1 MHTNDY
7 VDFDD
12 ETEDPHIQPRHRLDT
27 RRAYARLTRKMAR
40 EADRFKQD
48 QADSSGDFAF
58 TYQPARFEEWWLL
71 GALGP
76 LYENKWIGD
85 VLRRVKSGKEAC
97 VYQCTPGAAVRP
109 GLVAAKVYRPW
120 SLRNMRND
128 WTYREGRADLDD
140 EGRVLLDDGMLHAIQ
155 KRTEYGRELL
165 HESWIAYEFR
175 TLRALH
181 AAGADVPEPLVM
193 AGNVIL
199 MDFIG
204 DTGRS
209 APTLNEVDLEPGERR
224 PLFERVMHNI
234 DVLLKQERIHGDLS
248 AYNIL
253 YWNGGIRLIDFP
265 QVVSPRENPNAYRI
279 FQRDVR
285 RVSEYFARQ
294 GLQVDSARLAQEM
307 WDSHGYV
314 AVQEAPGQE
323 RESWRGGP

>member
-7 VDFDD
+7 VDYDD
-12 ETEDPHIQPRHRLDT
+12 ETEDPHMQPRHRLDT
-27 RRAYARLTRKMAR
+27 RRPYARLTRKMAR

-48 QADSSGDFAF
+48 QADAAGRFAF
-58 TYQPARFEEWWLL
+58 TYHPARFEEWWLL

-97 VYQCTPGAAVRP
+97 VYQCAAGAAIRP
-109 GLVAAKVYRPW
+109 GLAAAKVYRPW

-140 EGRVLLDDGMLHAIQ
+140 EGRVLVDGGMLHAIE

-175 TLRALH
+175 TLKALH

-204 DTGRS
+204 DAGRS

-224 PLFERVMHNI
+224 PLFERVVHNM
-234 DVLLKQERIHGDLS
+234 DVMLEQERIHGDLS

-253 YWNGGIRLIDFP
+253 YWNGRISLIDFP
-265 QVVSPRENPNAYRI
+265 QVVSPGENPNAYRI

-285 RVSEYFARQ
+285 RVCDYFGRQ
-294 GLQVDSARLAQEM
+294 GLHVDAGRLSQEL
-307 WDSHGYV
+307 WESHGY
-314 AVQEAPGQE
+314 AVVEEAPGEEIQ
-323 RESWRGGP
+323 S